1 MHSRELFLEGAF
13 FISLLSELQI
23 TLFFHNPVFIV
34 TYVTICVFCKCLPDK
49 AFPKLSK
56 YIIIH
61 KQYITYFTSHF
72 SIKVSGLTNCVKVN
86 GKIMTS
92 TTDSINTNNKI
103 SVSGEGNT
111 VSVIQNDR
119 KADVNIKQEGT
130 HNQAI
135 ISQRK

>member
-1 MHSRELFLEGAF
+1 
-13 FISLLSELQI
+13 
-23 TLFFHNPVFIV
+23 
-34 TYVTICVFCKCLPDK
+34 
-49 AFPKLSK
+49 
-56 YIIIH
+56 
-61 KQYITYFTSHF
+61 
-72 SIKVSGLTNCVKVN
+72 
-86 GKIMTS
+86 MTS

>member
-1 MHSRELFLEGAF
+1 MKNQ
-13 FISLLSELQI
+13 LLNCAMTFMFYVLMSTTVWGQQNEPSKNK
-23 TLFFHNPVFIV
+23 TNENSIV
-34 TYVTICVFCKCLPDK
+34 V
-49 AFPKLSK
+49 KL
-56 YIIIH
+56 
-61 KQYITYFTSHF
+61 TADTSHF

-130 HNQAI
+130 HNHAI